1 MMKDE
6 PEVRLESRVEQKGQ
20 RVEMRIYGEIWTQGW

>member
-1 MMKDE
+1 MMKDGRDE

-20 RVEMRIYGEIWTQGW
+20 RVEMRIYGEI